1 MDNNEVKSAVETLG
15 KTFESFKKANDERL
29 VQIEKKGSSD
39 PITEDKLSK
48 IDAELDKFA
57 DKSKWQDLKLI
68 YLDLTLVKVHELNQ
82 CKRKFTING

>member
-39 PITEDKLSK
+39 PITEDKLSI

-57 DKSKWQDLKLI
+57 DVEKSMKAHAESQKNQHSSQCGNLK
-68 YLDLTLVKVHELNQ
+68 
-82 CKRKFTING
+82 